1 MTIIVTR
8 DPSGRMRHTVR
19 VRDHALTVDALP
31 QVGGEDTGP
40 DPHDLYDAALGACK
54 ALTILWFAQ
63 RKSIPVD
70 GIEVT
75 VNRDASAERDGI
87 YRLSAEIEVTGAL
100 SEAQRAEL
108 LAAAQK
114 CPIHKLMSAVETQI
128 STSWK

>member
-8 DPSGRMRHTVR
+8 DPNGRMRHTVR
-19 VRDHALTVDALP
+19 VRDHSLTVDALP
-31 QVGGEDTGP
+31 QAGGEDAGP
-40 DPHDLYDAALGACK
+40 DPHDLYDSALGACK
-54 ALTILWFAQ
+54 ALTILWYAQ
-63 RKSIPVD
+63 RKSIPVET
-70 GIEVT
+70 IEVI

-87 YRLSAEIEVTGAL
+87 YRLSTELEVTGAL

>member
-1 MTIIVTR
+1 MTITVTR

-19 VRDHALTVDALP
+19 VRDHSLAVDALP
-31 QVGGEDTGP
+31 PVGGEDTGP
-40 DPHDLYDAALGACK
+40 DPHDLYDSALGACK
-54 ALTILWFAQ
+54 ALTILWYAQ
-63 RKSIPVD
+63 RKSIPVEM
-70 GIEVT
+70 IEVT
-75 VNRDASAERDGI
+75 VTRDASGERNGV
-87 YRLSAEIEVTGAL
+87 YRLSTELEVTGAL